1 MNNVLTELR
10 KEAKALA
17 AAQPVP
23 AFYRDM
29 ESKITFAREM
39 FFDHPLVIRLQE
51 DVLPFLYDEYAHGI
65 YHSKKVAIEAGA
77 IVLNEGEIEGVSSED
92 MREMVLLAQ
101 FCGLLHDCCRLEED
115 HAQRGAETSLVI
127 LNNYPLSERSKK
139 LITGSI
145 ARHEAF
151 KGNPPV
157 ENDILLKIL
166 SGALY
171 DADKFRWGPDNFSTT
186 LWEIC
191 DYEDWTT
198 GEIVDKF
205 PKGLEI
211 IKSIGSTFRTVTG
224 NKYGPEMINQGLEIG
239 TQLYKRLLELTNE
252 TANKE

>member
-1 MNNVLTELR
+1 MNKVLTELK

-23 AFYRDM
+23 AFYREL
-29 ESKITFAREM
+29 ESKISFAREM
-39 FFDHPLVIRLQE
+39 FFDHPMVIRLQE
-51 DVLPFLYDEYAHGI
+51 DVLPFLYDEYAHGV

-77 IVLNEGEIEGVSSED
+77 IVLSEGENENVSAD
-92 MREMVLLAQ
+92 DIRELVLLAQ
-101 FCGLLHDCCRLEED
+101 FCGLLHDCCRLEDE
-115 HAQRGAETSLVI
+115 HAVKGAETSLVI
-127 LNNYPLSERSKK
+127 LNNYPLSEQSKK
-139 LITGSI
+139 LITGAI

-151 KGNPPV
+151 KDAAPV
-157 ENDILLKIL
+157 GDDVLLKIL

-198 GEIVDKF
+198 DEIVKKF

-211 IKSIGSTFRTVTG
+211 IKSVESTFRTETG
-224 NKYGPEMINQGLEIG
+224 KKYGPEMISQGLEIG
-239 TQLYKRLLELTNE
+239 TQLYDRLLELSNDP
-252 TANKE
+252 AYKE